1 MQDDRRYSLITNS
14 QKHTFRFGKMY
25 TSVYGCCGFVRNVHL
40 ATVEGVYGGGTG
52 RIFYDEL
59 QCIGSE
65 SSLEQCTSDSFHDC
79 THTEDAGVVCDSGN
93 HGNGDVNISKWFKYP
108 KI

>member
-1 MQDDRRYSLITNS
+1 MQDDRRYSLITNW
-14 QKHTFRFGKMY
+14 QNQTLVRCI
-25 TSVYGCCGFVRNVHL
+25 TSVYGCCGIVRNVHL

-93 HGNGDVNISKWFKYP
+93 HGHGGVNVSKWFKYP